1 MQSKSWFQRFFGSKS
16 TKKSGPRAA
25 PNIPAGTF
33 NQTRDTASFP
43 RFKGLSREERLRSPR
58 GAATRTLLSRAFTPA
73 QPVSDL
79 GRFAGRTKLLNRMIS
94 AVEDQGM
101 HLVVF
106 GDRGIGKT
114 SLLHVLAILAKD
126 ARYLVRYASC
136 SESSTFDSLF
146 RAVARDVPL
155 LYHAG
160 YDPSSLEVERDRSLG
175 DILGEDPV
183 TPASLS
189 EELVKLTGTKLLIIL
204 DEFDRSPEQG
214 FRDKVAELIKS
225 LSDRSARVQL
235 VIGGVALN
243 LSELVAHVPSIRR
256 NVLGIAVA
264 GMAPDELGQI
274 IAKGETIGNF
284 SFENATRD
292 LLIEMSNGSPYLAN
306 LLGQYSARTALEND
320 RRVISSQDLR
330 VAVELVLDDMHS
342 RLSPTAQAQ
351 LNCLEAK
358 IKPTSLFAAGRFA
371 QKNFGLLPEDM
382 VKEIIAT
389 LGADSL
395 QWQGTDGQFLFC
407 DDSIPQILALK
418 YWPDTG
424 MAPSD
429 VTTAAQD

>member
-1 MQSKSWFQRFFGSKS
+1 
-16 TKKSGPRAA
+16 
-25 PNIPAGTF
+25 
-33 NQTRDTASFP
+33 
-43 RFKGLSREERLRSPR
+43 
-58 GAATRTLLSRAFTPA
+58 
-73 QPVSDL
+73 
-79 GRFAGRTKLLNRMIS
+79 
-94 AVEDQGM
+94 M

-160 YDPSSLEVERDRSLG
+160 YDPSSPEVERDRSLG

-204 DEFDRSPEQG
+204 DEFDRSPERG
-214 FRDKVAELIKS
+214 FRDKVAELIKN

-256 NVLGIAVA
+256 NVLGVAVS
-264 GMAPDELGQI
+264 GMTSAELHQI
-274 IAKGETIGNF
+274 IAKGEAIGNF
-284 SFENATRD
+284 SFESITRD

-306 LLGQYSARTALEND
+306 LLGQYAARTALEND
-320 RRVISSQDLR
+320 TRVISSEDLR
-330 VAVELVLDDMHS
+330 VAVGLVLDDMYS

-351 LNCLEAK
+351 LGCLEAK
-358 IKPTSLFAAGRFA
+358 IMPASLFAAGRFA
-371 QKNFGLLPEDM
+371 QKNFGLLPKSMEE
-382 VKEIIAT
+382 EIVST
-389 LGADSL
+389 LGADSR
-395 QWQGTDGQFLFC
+395 QWQGSDGQFLFC

-424 MAPSD
+424 TALSD
-429 VTTAAQD
+429 MTTVGESVERQQAHD